1 MEYVLRHMDDIYDMI
16 WYDID
21 IDMIYINIYIEIY
34 KIIEMARRK
43 IEWNEWN

>member
-1 MEYVLRHMDDIYDMI
+1 MIYMI

-34 KIIEMARRK
+34 KTIEMARRK